1 MTRDASRAAAERR
14 LLELHAATCSILAH
28 PTRLAMIEAL
38 RDGERTVSD
47 LVRAVGTS
55 AGNLSQ
61 HLGAMRDAGVVEARR
76 ERRYAFYRISDP
88 RILNRVPVDARGAAG
103 PARPGRAVGRA
114 RPPARPPRR
123 RGPGGTGARGAP
135 RPRWAWHVG
144 KVLFEKFW
152 LRKWF

>member
-1 MTRDASRAAAERR
+1 MTRNTTRAAAERR

-47 LVRAVGTS
+47 LVNAVGTS

-76 ERRYAFYRISDP
+76 EGRFAFYRISDP
-88 RILNRVPVDARGAAG
+88 RILTAFRLMREVLLGRLSRDARLADRVR
-103 PARPGRAVGRA
+103 RPTQAV
-114 RPPARPPRR
+114 RR
-123 RGPGGTGARGAP
+123 
-135 RPRWAWHVG
+135 
-144 KVLFEKFW
+144 
-152 LRKWF
+152 

>member
-1 MTRDASRAAAERR
+1 MTRYASRAAAERR

-76 ERRYAFYRISDP
+76 EGRYAFYRISDP
-88 RILNRVPVDARGAAG
+88 RILTAFRLMREVLLGRLARDARLADRARR
-103 PARPGRAVGRA
+103 PARRTAVGQGA
-114 RPPARPPRR
+114 P
-123 RGPGGTGARGAP
+123 GAR
-135 RPRWAWHVG
+135 R
-144 KVLFEKFW
+144 
-152 LRKWF
+152 